1 MSARDR
7 RSVDGRRLATG
18 TTFQLVR
25 AGTNGGG
32 PRTPLRRSITACVVC
47 DGVGCEF
54 CPDVDFVLRGV
65 GEDAGAPAR
74 RTTLLRARV
83 LSDATEPMSS
93 NVARATVRKSMKSSS
108 WHPQVPLATAG
119 SVTAA
124 AANADHSNP
133 GFRHPQAGFWYLRA
147 RVYLYELRR
156 GDQIGASGHTSTTI
170 SRSSSAS
177 ASPSPDTP
185 ASSAR
190 SFRHRSRRAAQPPA
204 SGRAAFSTALPT
216 LGSSSAGRGL
226 RRQ

>member
-1 MSARDR
+1 M
-7 RSVDGRRLATG
+7 ATG

-93 NVARATVRKSMKSSS
+93 NVARQLICVFRDTVR
-108 WHPQVPLATAG
+108 
-119 SVTAA
+119 
-124 AANADHSNP
+124 DR
-133 GFRHPQAGFWYLRA
+133 F
-147 RVYLYELRR
+147 
-156 GDQIGASGHTSTTI
+156 
-170 SRSSSAS
+170 
-177 ASPSPDTP
+177 
-185 ASSAR
+185 
-190 SFRHRSRRAAQPPA
+190 
-204 SGRAAFSTALPT
+204 
-216 LGSSSAGRGL
+216 
-226 RRQ
+226 